1 MSGVSLRKGGVGA
14 RISLD
19 PSMIRRRMRFIDFY
33 WASMGIVFSGMWK
46 IGCFG

>member
-1 MSGVSLRKGGVGA
+1 MSGVSLREGGVGA

-33 WASMGIVFSGMWK
+33 WASMGRVFSGIWK